1 MGSCLIRLWQ
11 ARKLALMMCWLLFSG
26 DWVAAANSLPRFVS
40 SRVGEVNVRAGPG
53 MDYPIVRRY
62 MRAGIPLEIVAAVK
76 EWRRVR
82 DWDGKEG
89 WVHRLMLNQT
99 RTARVASTRA
109 IVRHR
114 DDARSAIMI
123 YVEQG
128 VFVSVRECR
137 AEWCLIGISDQYE
150 GWIVRS
156 SLWGV
161 YPDEEINQE

>member
-1 MGSCLIRLWQ
+1 
-11 ARKLALMMCWLLFSG
+11 MMCLLLFSG
-26 DWVAAANSLPRFVS
+26 DWLAAANSLPRFVS
-40 SRVGEVNVRAGPG
+40 LRVGEVNVRAGPG

-109 IVRHR
+109 IVRR
-114 DDARSAIMI
+114 RADARSAIVL

-128 VFVSVRECR
+128 VFVSLLHCR
-137 AEWCLIGISDQYE
+137 DEWCLIRINDEHQ

-161 YPDEEINQE
+161 YPDEEITQE

>member
-1 MGSCLIRLWQ
+1 
-11 ARKLALMMCWLLFSG
+11 MMCLLFSAE
-26 DWVAAANSLPRFVS
+26 WLAAANSLPRFVS

-53 MDYPIVRRY
+53 MDYPVVRRY

-76 EWRRVR
+76 EWRRIR

-99 RTARVASTRA
+99 RTARVSSTRA
-109 IVRHR
+109 IVRNHP
-114 DDARSAIMI
+114 DARSAIVL

-128 VFVSVRECR
+128 VFVSVLHCR
-137 AEWCLIGISDQYE
+137 AEWCRIGINDQYE

-161 YPDEEINQE
+161 YPDEDITQE